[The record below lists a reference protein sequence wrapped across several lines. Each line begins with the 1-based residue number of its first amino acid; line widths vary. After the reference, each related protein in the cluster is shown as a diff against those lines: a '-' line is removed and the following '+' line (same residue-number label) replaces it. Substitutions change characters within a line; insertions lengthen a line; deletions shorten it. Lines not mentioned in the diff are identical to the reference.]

1 MAQSKAKRK
10 YNTKCQKNERPK
22 RRFSGLGSGPG
33 SGLGQRMFEDMQLHG
48 FAKGTQKNYLDAVK
62 TLANHYQRRASLLS
76 EEQVRDFFLFLV
88 NEKKLAPPTIKL
100 YYYGIKFFFEKTLER
115 EWHIFD
121 VIKAQRT
128 KQLPSVLSLE
138 EIKKILSHVKNPCIR
153 MCLTMNYSCG
163 LRLSEG
169 RNLQVSDIDRTR
181 MVVRVNGKGN
191 KIRYVALPNR
201 SLVLLRE
208 YWRKDRPHSH
218 CSYPWLFPSRVKKDS
233 PISQSSVETA
243 FREALKESGVTRKA
257 TVHTLRHSYA
267 THLLENGVDIR
278 IIQGALGH
286 KNPKTTAIYAHLTQK
301 TALILTKALNKLM
314 DNL

>member
-1 MAQSKAKRK
+1 MAQAKAKRK
-10 YNTKCQKNERPK
+10 YTTKSKKNERPQPGP
-22 RRFSGLGSGPG
+22 SGPGTGSGPG
-33 SGLGQRMFEDMQLHG
+33 QRMLEDMQLHG
-48 FAKGTQKNYLDAVK
+48 FSKGTQKNYMDAVR
-62 TLANHYQRRASLLS
+62 TLANHYQRRASRLT

-88 NEKKLAPPTIKL
+88 NEKKLASPTIKL
-100 YYYGIKFFFEKTLER
+100 YYYGIKFFFEKTLEQ

-121 VIKAQRT
+121 VIKAQRK
-128 KQLPSVLSLE
+128 KQLPYVLSQE
-138 EIKKILSHVKNPCIR
+138 DIKKILSHVKNPCIR
-153 MCLTMNYSCG
+153 MCLIMNYSCG

-169 RNLQVSDIDRTR
+169 RNLQVSDIDSSR

-201 SLVLLRE
+201 SLELLRK
-208 YWRKDRPHSH
+208 YWRNDRPR
-218 CSYPWLFPSRVKKDS
+218 CSYPWLFPSRIKKDS

-243 FREALKESGVTRKA
+243 FREALKESGVARKA

-286 KNPKTTAIYAHLTQK
+286 RNPKTTAIYAHLTQK

>member
-1 MAQSKAKRK
+1 M
-10 YNTKCQKNERPK
+10 
-22 RRFSGLGSGPG
+22 L
-33 SGLGQRMFEDMQLHG
+33 EDMQLHG
-48 FAKGTQKNYLDAVK
+48 FSKGTQKNYMDAVR
-62 TLANHYQRRASLLS
+62 TLANHYQRRASRLT

-88 NEKKLAPPTIKL
+88 NEKKLASPTIKL
-100 YYYGIKFFFEKTLER
+100 YYYGIKFFFEKTLEQ

-121 VIKAQRT
+121 VIKAQRK
-128 KQLPSVLSLE
+128 KQLPYVLSQE
-138 EIKKILSHVKNPCIR
+138 DIKKILSHVKNPCIR
-153 MCLTMNYSCG
+153 MCLIMNYSCG

-169 RNLQVSDIDRTR
+169 RNLQVSDIDSSR

-201 SLVLLRE
+201 SLELLRK
-208 YWRKDRPHSH
+208 YWRNDRPR
-218 CSYPWLFPSRVKKDS
+218 CSYPWLFPSRIKKDS

-243 FREALKESGVTRKA
+243 FREALKESGVARKA

-286 KNPKTTAIYAHLTQK
+286 RNPKTTAIYAHLTQK